1 MLNVECNTAAHKAEQ
16 DTVMHSGRIF
26 DIQRGSFVDGPGIRT
41 VVFFKGCELRCKW
54 CHNPESW
61 VMESQIMYYRNK
73 CRSCLKCVSACPQH
87 AISKSEGSTDGPILV
102 TDKRLCNLC
111 GRCEEVC
118 MYDARKLCGRDAGVD
133 EIMIDIVKDKPFY
146 ESTGGGVTFSGG
158 ECMQQINFLAALL
171 MASKANGINTAVD
184 TAGNTDFSYFDRI
197 IPYTDLFLY
206 DLKCINDKLHI
217 KNTGVSNRIILEN
230 LGRLLNER
238 PRNVWVRIPAIP
250 GFNTDDDELRR
261 ISDFL
266 SAYPQPAKI
275 ELMPYHN
282 LGESKRTALGMAAE
296 SKGFMMPSKDDLD
309 RYKKLLCLS

>member
-1 MLNVECNTAAHKAEQ
+1 MHNSEYNTTMLKAERNAA
-16 DTVMHSGRIF
+16 MLYGRIF

-41 VVFFKGCELRCKW
+41 VVFFKGCNLRCKW

-61 VMESQIMYYRNK
+61 ETESQIMYYRNK
-73 CRSCLKCVSACPQH
+73 CRLCLECVNACPKD
-87 AISKSEGSTDGPILV
+87 AIYLKEGSSERALLV
-102 TDKRLCNLC
+102 TDNNKCNLC
-111 GRCEEVC
+111 GKCEDAC
-118 MYDARKLCGRDAGVD
+118 MYDARKLCGRDACVD
-133 EIMIDIVKDKPFY
+133 EIMSDIIKDKPFY

-158 ECMQQINFLAALL
+158 ECMQQIDFLEALL
-171 MASKANGINTAVD
+171 MDCKANGINTAVD

-206 DLKCINDKLHI
+206 DLKCINDELHI
-217 KNTGVSNRIILEN
+217 KNTGVSNRILLEN

-238 PRNVWVRIPAIP
+238 PGNVWVRIPVIP
-250 GFNTDDDELRR
+250 GFNTDDGELCR

-282 LGESKRTALGMAAE
+282 LGESKRIALGMAAE
-296 SKGFMMPSKDDLD
+296 NERFIAPSKDDMD
-309 RYKKLLCLS
+309 RCKRILCLS